1 MPQAPRGASD
11 REHNTEPVNEK
22 RLHPGVEAN
31 SQDINSL
38 DPVAC
43 EFSCFSSTSQPA
55 TEPSDSEAGTA
66 RTDDAST
73 RTQQARRA
81 ARRAIA
87 WVAHEAWPAIQGPL
101 LDTAIETLND
111 PTAQAL
117 DSAAEWWH
125 LARLGAFTWTVGRK
139 VWQRRNRRRQ

>member
-1 MPQAPRGASD
+1 MFQAPQGASD

-22 RLHPGVEAN
+22 RPHPEVEAN
-31 SQDINSL
+31 SEVQNSL
-38 DPVAC
+38 TAVTS
-43 EFSCFSSTSQPA
+43 EFSRFSSTSQPA
-55 TEPSDSEAGTA
+55 TEPSGSEAGTA
-66 RTDDAST
+66 RPDDAST
-73 RTQQARRA
+73 RTQRACRA

-87 WVAHEAWPAIQGPL
+87 WVAHEAWPAIQGSL

-125 LARLGAFTWTVGRK
+125 LARLGAFTWNVGRK
-139 VWQRRNRRRQ
+139 VCQRRNRHKQ